1 MSQKH
6 LRTLIFAAA
15 FSGVLGFFV
24 HAADAPPL
32 PTADPVTLGF
42 SPDRLEKM
50 HDNLRRIVD
59 EGRASGYVTLLA
71 RDGRILDW
79 RAHGWRD
86 IEARAP
92 MERDT
97 IMRIHSMT
105 KLVTATAVLALV
117 EDGKLQLDD
126 RVEQYLPELKDRQVM
141 VGGSAENP
149 SLVKA
154 ESAVT
159 IRQLLCHTSGYIYDF
174 GGKTPLERLY
184 EKAKIWEAS
193 SLSDFVTR
201 VAALPLSHQPGEE
214 FRYGISIDIL
224 GAVVEKVSQQR
235 FERFIEERITAP
247 LRMTD
252 TSFDVPPHKRTR
264 LAKIYKKGEGGRLV
278 EVPDAAGTLASGGG
292 GLFSTTADYA
302 RFAQMLL
309 NGGRLDGA
317 RILSR
322 KTVELMTQNQL
333 SGLKTPHHAYNE
345 SRGFGLGP
353 EVMIDLSRSPTLGSL
368 GQFGWYGVA
377 TTYCQIDPKERLVAL
392 AFFQHRPMNEPGVFN
407 LFANGYYSAL
417 VD

>member
-1 MSQKH
+1 MNG
-6 LRTLIFAAA
+6 RRYRALIFSVALC
-15 FSGVLGFFV
+15 VLPGFF
-24 HAADAPPL
+24 ARAEDAPPL

-42 SPDRLEKM
+42 SPDRLERM
-50 HDNLRRIVD
+50 HANLRCIVD

-79 RAHGWRD
+79 RAYGWRD
-86 IEARAP
+86 IKARAP
-92 MERDT
+92 MERNA
-97 IMRIHSMT
+97 IMRIHSLS
-105 KLVTATAVLALV
+105 KLVTATAVLTLT
-117 EDGKLQLDD
+117 EDGRLQLDD

-141 VGGSAENP
+141 VGGSADDP

-154 ESAVT
+154 SSSVT

-193 SLSDFVTR
+193 SLSEFVTR

-214 FRYGISIDIL
+214 FRYGISTDIL
-224 GAVVEKVSQQR
+224 GAVVEKASSQP
-235 FERFIEERITAP
+235 FEKFLADRLLAP
-247 LRMTD
+247 LHMTD
-252 TSFDVPPHKRTR
+252 TSFDVPAHKRSR
-264 LAKIYKKGEGGRLV
+264 LARIYKKGEGGRLV
-278 EVPDAAGTLASGGG
+278 EAPEAAGRLASGGG

-309 NGGRLDGA
+309 NGGRLEGA

-322 KTVELMTQNQL
+322 KTVELMIQNQL
-333 SGLKTPHHAYNE
+333 GHLKTPHHAYNA

-392 AFFQHRPMNEPGVFN
+392 AFFQHLPMNEPGVFN
-407 LFANGYYSAL
+407 LFANGYYAAL